1 MADEKV
7 TVVDAGGGGGGGA
20 NMVLLIVGVIAILA
34 VLYVLFGTN
43 LLNNAPQKVDADIKI
58 ETPK

>member
-7 TVVDAGGGGGGGA
+7 TVVDSGSGGA
-20 NMVLLIVGVIAILA
+20 SVALVIVGILAILA

-43 LLNNAPQKVDADIKI
+43 LLNGGGATKQIDANVKV